1 MAVRRVRRVLRK
13 IDPWTVLKVSIVF
26 NVIIVMA
33 ASIGIAITWSLLR
46 NSGIPDDIV
55 SSINELAIFEE
66 DINLDGPSYFRVMVF
81 FSIVSTILLTG
92 FATLSAIFYNLISD
106 VMGGI
111 EFVVLEE
118 VLEMPRTTPQVRQS
132 RPRTETP
139 PVKPPPPNGP
149 LAELPTEESPVTS

>member
-13 IDPWTVLKVSIVF
+13 IDPWTVLKVSIIF

-33 ASIGIAITWSLLR
+33 ISIGIAIAWSLLR
-46 NSGIPDDIV
+46 NSGIPDSIV
-55 SSINELAIFEE
+55 DSVNELAIFEE

-92 FATLSAIFYNLISD
+92 LATLSAVFYNLISD
-106 VMGGI
+106 VVGGV

-118 VLEMPRTTPQVRQS
+118 VLEVPRTTPAVRQS
-132 RPRTETP
+132 RSKTETP
-139 PVKPPPPNGP
+139 AVPPPNGP
-149 LAELPTEESPVTS
+149 LAELPTEESPAIP

>member
-13 IDPWTVLKVSIVF
+13 IDPWTVLKVSIIF
-26 NVIIVMA
+26 NVIVVMA
-33 ASIGIAITWSLLR
+33 ISIGIAIAWTLLR

-55 SSINELAIFEE
+55 NSINELAIFEE

-81 FSIVSTILLTG
+81 FSIVSTVLLTSL
-92 FATLSAIFYNLISD
+92 ATLSAVVYNLISD
-106 VMGGI
+106 VVGGV

-118 VLEMPRTTPQVRQS
+118 VLEIAPPSSTVRAS
-132 RPRTETP
+132 RSRTETP
-139 PVKPPPPNGP
+139 PVRETSRP

>member
-33 ASIGIAITWSLLR
+33 ASIGIAIMWSLLR

-55 SSINELAIFEE
+55 NSINELAIFEE

-92 FATLSAIFYNLISD
+92 LATLSAIFYNLISD

-118 VLEMPRTTPQVRQS
+118 VLEAPRTTPQVRQS
-132 RPRTETP
+132 RNRTETP
-139 PVKPPPPNGP
+139 AVSPPVPNGP
-149 LAELPTEESPVTS
+149 LVELPTEESPVTS

>member
-13 IDPWTVLKVSIVF
+13 IDPWTVLKVSIIF

-33 ASIGIAITWSLLR
+33 ISIGIAIAWSLLR
-46 NSGIPDDIV
+46 NSGIPDSIV
-55 SSINELAIFEE
+55 DSVNELAIFEE

-92 FATLSAIFYNLISD
+92 LATLSAVFYNLISD
-106 VMGGI
+106 VVGGV

-118 VLEMPRTTPQVRQS
+118 VLEVPRTTPAVRPS
-132 RPRTETP
+132 RSRTEAP
-139 PVKPPPPNGP
+139 AVPPPNGP
-149 LAELPTEESPVTS
+149 LVELPTEESPVTS

>member
-13 IDPWTVLKVSIVF
+13 VDPWTVLKVSIIF
-26 NVIIVMA
+26 NVIMVMA
-33 ASIGIAITWSLLR
+33 ISIGLAIAWSLLR

-55 SSINELAIFEE
+55 KSVNDLAIFEE
-66 DINLDGPSYFRVMVF
+66 DINLDGPSYFRVMFF

-92 FATLSAIFYNLISD
+92 LATLSAVFYNLISD
-106 VMGGI
+106 VVGGI

-118 VLEMPRTTPQVRQS
+118 VLEMPRTNPSVRQS
-132 RPRTETP
+132 RNRTETP
-139 PVKPPPPNGP
+139 AVSPPNGP

>member
-13 IDPWTVLKVSIVF
+13 IDPWTVLKVSIIF
-26 NVIIVMA
+26 NVIVVMA
-33 ASIGIAITWSLLR
+33 ISIGIAIACTLLR

-81 FSIVSTILLTG
+81 FSIVTTVLLTSL
-92 FATLSAIFYNLISD
+92 ATLSAVVYNLISD
-106 VMGGI
+106 VVGGV

-118 VLEMPRTTPQVRQS
+118 VLEIAPPSSTVRAS
-132 RPRTETP
+132 RNRTETP
-139 PVKPPPPNGP
+139 PVRETNRP

>member
-26 NVIIVMA
+26 NVIMVMA

-46 NSGIPDDIV
+46 NSGIPDDV
-55 SSINELAIFEE
+55 VNSINELAIFEE

-81 FSIVSTILLTG
+81 FSIVSTIMLTG
-92 FATLSAIFYNLISD
+92 LATLSAIFYNLISD

-118 VLEMPRTTPQVRQS
+118 VLEAPRNTSQVRQS
-132 RPRTETP
+132 RNRTETP
-139 PVKPPPPNGP
+139 AVSPPAPNGP
-149 LAELPTEESPVTS
+149 LAELPTEESPVIS

>member
-13 IDPWTVLKVSIVF
+13 IDPWTVLKVSIIF
-26 NVIIVMA
+26 NVIVVMA
-33 ASIGIAITWSLLR
+33 ISIGIAIAWTLLR

-81 FSIVSTILLTG
+81 FSIVSTILLTSL
-92 FATLSAIFYNLISD
+92 ATLSAVIYNLISD
-106 VMGGI
+106 VVGGV

-118 VLEMPRTTPQVRQS
+118 VLEVAPPSSTVRAS
-132 RPRTETP
+132 RNRTETP
-139 PVKPPPPNGP
+139 PTPVQDRP

>member
-33 ASIGIAITWSLLR
+33 ASIGIAIMWSLLR

-55 SSINELAIFEE
+55 NSINELAIFEE

-92 FATLSAIFYNLISD
+92 LATLSSIFYNLISD

-118 VLEMPRTTPQVRQS
+118 VLEAPRTTPQVRPS
-132 RPRTETP
+132 RSRTETP
-139 PVKPPPPNGP
+139 AVSAPPPNGP

>member
-13 IDPWTVLKVSIVF
+13 IDPWTVLKVSIIF

-33 ASIGIAITWSLLR
+33 ISIGIAIAWSLLR
-46 NSGIPDDIV
+46 NSGIPDSIV
-55 SSINELAIFEE
+55 DSINELAIFEE

-92 FATLSAIFYNLISD
+92 LATLSAVFYNLISD
-106 VMGGI
+106 VVGGV

-118 VLEMPRTTPQVRQS
+118 VLEVPRTNPAVRQS
-132 RPRTETP
+132 RNKTETP
-139 PVKPPPPNGP
+139 AVPPPNGP
-149 LAELPTEESPVTS
+149 LAELPTEESPAIP

>member
-13 IDPWTVLKVSIVF
+13 IDPWTVLKVSIIF

-33 ASIGIAITWSLLR
+33 ISIGIAIAWTLLR

-55 SSINELAIFEE
+55 DSINELAIFEE

-81 FSIVSTILLTG
+81 FSIVTTVLMTSL
-92 FATLSAIFYNLISD
+92 ATLSAVVYNLISD
-106 VMGGI
+106 VVGGI

-118 VLEMPRTTPQVRQS
+118 VLEVPRSPQQVRA
-132 RPRTETP
+132 RRNRTETP
-139 PVKPPPPNGP
+139 QVPATRNGP
-149 LAELPTEESPVTS
+149 LVELPTEESPVTR

>member
-13 IDPWTVLKVSIVF
+13 IDPWTVLKVSIIF

-33 ASIGIAITWSLLR
+33 ISIGMAIAWTLLR

-55 SSINELAIFEE
+55 GSINELAIFEE

-81 FSIVSTILLTG
+81 FSIVTTVLLTSL
-92 FATLSAIFYNLISD
+92 ATLSAVVYNLISD
-106 VMGGI
+106 VVGGI

-118 VLEMPRTTPQVRQS
+118 VLEVPRTTPQVRD
-132 RPRTETP
+132 RRTRTDMP
-139 PVKPPPPNGP
+139 QAGSPPNGP
-149 LAELPTEESPVTS
+149 LVELPTEESPVTS

>member
-13 IDPWTVLKVSIVF
+13 IDPWTVLKVSIIF

-33 ASIGIAITWSLLR
+33 ISIGIAIAWTLLR

-55 SSINELAIFEE
+55 NSINELAIFEE

-81 FSIVSTILLTG
+81 FSIVTTVLLTSL
-92 FATLSAIFYNLISD
+92 ATLSAVVYNLISD
-106 VMGGI
+106 VVGGI

-118 VLEMPRTTPQVRQS
+118 VLEVPRTTPQVRDRRT
-132 RPRTETP
+132 RPEAP
-139 PVKPPPPNGP
+139 PGASPPNGP
-149 LAELPTEESPVTS
+149 LVELPTEESPVTS

>member
-13 IDPWTVLKVSIVF
+13 IDPWTVLKVSIIF

-33 ASIGIAITWSLLR
+33 ISIGIAIAWTLLR

-55 SSINELAIFEE
+55 NSINELAIFEE

-81 FSIVSTILLTG
+81 FSIVSTVLLTSL
-92 FATLSAIFYNLISD
+92 ATLSAVVYNLISD
-106 VMGGI
+106 VVGGI

-118 VLEMPRTTPQVRQS
+118 VLEVPRSTPQVRD
-132 RPRTETP
+132 RRTRTETP
-139 PVKPPPPNGP
+139 PAASPPNGP
-149 LAELPTEESPVTS
+149 LVELPTEESPVTS